1 MLNLFQHIGA
11 CVRVFVRAGRWI
23 LRQRELLVTPDLVP
37 ALEMSSRIP
46 RQIHQTYHSAQLP
59 TALAQNAGNI
69 RALNPTWAYNLYDDE
84 AVATFIREEYGSR
97 VLRLFLRIDPRYGA
111 ARADLF
117 RYLLVYKVGGVYLDI
132 KSGLERPLDDVIR
145 EEDKYLLS
153 HWPQDPS
160 EPQSGWGRFQGFP
173 DLAHMPRGGFQ
184 QWHVAAAA
192 GHPFLR
198 AVIIR
203 VLKSIA
209 GYHAPKVGSGYVGVF
224 RTTGP
229 VAYTLAIEPLLP
241 KYPYRLVEARRD
253 LGFLYT
259 TTGSDRGHRTHF
271 KSHYSSLAV
280 PVITPSGLDRLA
292 SRVARTL
299 KKGS

>member
-1 MLNLFQHIGA
+1 M
-11 CVRVFVRAGRWI
+11 
-23 LRQRELLVTPDLVP
+23 LRQRALLVTPDLVP
-37 ALEMSSRIP
+37 AMEMSSRIP
-46 RQIHQTYHSAQLP
+46 RQIHQTYHAAQLP
-59 TALAQNAGNI
+59 AALAQNAERI

-84 AVATFIREEYGSR
+84 AIVTFIRKEYSSR

-145 EEDKYLLS
+145 EDDKYLLS

-160 EPQSGWGRFQGFP
+160 EPQSGWGRFKGFP
-173 DLAHMPRGGFQ
+173 DLAHMPRGEFQ

-209 GYHAPKVGSGYVGVF
+209 SYHAPKVGTGWVGVL

-229 VAYTLAIEPLLP
+229 VAYTLAIAPLLP
-241 KYPYRLVEARRD
+241 TYPHRFVEARRD

-259 TTGSDRGHRTHF
+259 TTGSDRGHRAHF
-271 KSHYSSLAV
+271 RSHYSSLAV
-280 PVITPSGLDRLA
+280 PVMTPTWLDVFA